1 MRWDED
7 FFAAPKLEG
16 NCTLWL
22 FNIAMENGPCIDG
35 LPIKSINSMVIFHGY
50 VSHNQ
55 MVDGFFFLFRSL
67 NESQSQSHFFSDHQS
82 GRLERLVRFILK
94 MSASSWGCKTAF
106 KNIREFPQSS
116 ILSKRTGLRF
126 IIGAADNMIDDS

>member
-1 MRWDED
+1 M
-7 FFAAPKLEG
+7 AHVY
-16 NCTLWL
+16 
-22 FNIAMENGPCIDG
+22 IYIDG

-94 MSASSWGCKTAF
+94 MSASSWGRSKTSESFHNRAL
-106 KNIREFPQSS
+106 P
-116 ILSKRTGLRF
+116 SKRMGLRF